1 MRPKVEEVL
10 MKAEKNILLEYL
22 DITKICQY
30 LEQVIIFSDIKL
42 YSLRDSAI
50 FVAFFLLQH
59 HLIDLTN

>member
-50 FVAFFLLQH
+50 FAAFFLLQH